1 MSSAWPRASASRW
14 RYSWSSCSASVLMR
28 SDVAIESSIAFWR
41 LSSASA
47 IRGNAIFAST
57 YIETPKTTSVQII
70 SPMPGET
77 RKLPPSSAAKMTG
90 FVTRSPLEEEGDQ
103 ARHEAVEEARLGEGE
118 AEPLDRGDLVAHL
131 GLARHG
137 LDDLAEDDADA
148 DAGAHGAETTAN
160 TEGDRLARVRAVLG
174 GGEDEGEE
182 GCEHWRNLL
191 VGLVVLG
198 DRAAEVD
205 GREGGE
211 DERLQ
216 RRDEADLEGEEQH
229 AEREREDAERL
240 QAEQHGE
247 ATGHEEDD
255 QVPREDVREETN
267 TQREQPHDV
276 GEELEH
282 EHEDRHPA
290 GHAGRHQRLHVPAE
304 ALRAD
309 ALDVVGD
316 EDDER
321 EDEGDGD
328 VRRRGVDGEGRDL
341 EAEHFDLVLGVGRQ
355 RDVADQV
362 REPDEEEE
370 GPDEREPLAGHPVV
384 HVPARDLVAHGHE
397 EQLDR
402 GLHAV
407 GLGLHPLGDPEHRA
421 GRQQRRDDEV
431 EDRLVDVEETELDPR
446 VEPELVLRRELL
458 VVAAGEAED
467 HL

>member
-148 DAGAHGAETTAN
+148 DAGAHGAEAAAHAQ
-160 TEGDRLARVRAVLG
+160 GDRLARVRAGFSL
-174 GGEDEGEE
+174 GEDRSEE
-182 GCEHWRNLL
+182 GQHDGESPFD
-191 VGLVVLG
+191 LVVLG

-205 GREGGE
+205 GSEGGE

-216 RRDEADLEGEEQH
+216 RRDQADLEEEDRDARRDDH
-229 AEREREDAERL
+229 DAERL
-240 QAEQHGE
+240 DSQQDRESP
-247 ATGHEEDD
+247 GHEQDD
-255 QVPREDVREETN
+255 QVAG
-267 TQREQPHDV
+267 QDV
-276 GEELEH
+276 GE
-282 EHEDRHPA
+282 
-290 GHAGRHQRLHVPAE
+290 
-304 ALRAD
+304 
-309 ALDVVGD
+309 
-316 EDDER
+316 
-321 EDEGDGD
+321 
-328 VRRRGVDGEGRDL
+328 
-341 EAEHFDLVLGVGRQ
+341 
-355 RDVADQV
+355 
-362 REPDEEEE
+362 
-370 GPDEREPLAGHPVV
+370 
-384 HVPARDLVAHGHE
+384 
-397 EQLDR
+397 
-402 GLHAV
+402 
-407 GLGLHPLGDPEHRA
+407 
-421 GRQQRRDDEV
+421 
-431 EDRLVDVEETELDPR
+431 
-446 VEPELVLRRELL
+446 
-458 VVAAGEAED
+458 
-467 HL
+467 